1 MEKYSADTRIAKREI
16 MRLFAIIGHTD
27 EPTTFKQIVTTLTH
41 ELVADFGGRTAPRRG
56 LLYS

>member
-1 MEKYSADTRIAKREI
+1 